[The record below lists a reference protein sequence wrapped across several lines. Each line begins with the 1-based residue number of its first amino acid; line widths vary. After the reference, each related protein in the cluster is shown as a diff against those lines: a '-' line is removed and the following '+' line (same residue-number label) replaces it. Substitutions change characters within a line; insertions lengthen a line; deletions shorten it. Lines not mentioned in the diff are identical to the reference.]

1 MVAIKLIGVFL
12 CLLGTTVI
20 ATTRS
25 SRLSSPAF
33 CNLQQLTTKQ
43 PSQFLQFEGGSSE
56 TYLNLNDEEFQC
68 FGLNPERMTIQ
79 TESLLLPNFAPF
91 PHLFFIEEGEGI
103 FGVQLPGCAETFDTG
118 VQQQQPRK
126 MAERPQEQQEFGDIS
141 KDSHQKVFRFRQGDF
156 IAIPAGAVHWIY
168 NDGNQDVL
176 AIVVDDINNPSNQ
189 LDITPRISFLAGGV
203 SSQHLQG
210 QQEQQGFFRP
220 EQEDFHFKSI
230 YAGFDRELLV
240 ESFNESPE
248 VVRALQE
255 PSNRGLIVKVQQ
267 PMRFVTPDVQQF
279 SRGGLPANGLEE
291 GRFCSSKLVFN
302 LDSQR
307 EADIFSQQ
315 AGKLNLVNEH
325 KLPILSHMDV
335 SAEKGYLQPN
345 ALFSPHW
352 TVNSHTLVYVL
363 NGEAQVQ
370 VVSNNG
376 QAVLDEQ
383 VNKGDV
389 FFVPQFF
396 ATTARA
402 GQNGFEWVAFKTNK
416 SPLKSPVAGYTSVF
430 RAMPLE
436 VITNAY
442 MVSPS
447 QAQGLKM
454 NRQTESLLFSPIS
467 QRS

>member
-20 ATTRS
+20 AT
-25 SRLSSPAF
+25 SRLTSPEF
-33 CNLQQLTTKQ
+33 CNLQQLTKKQ
-43 PSQFLQFEGGSSE
+43 PLQFLQFEGGSVE
-56 TYLNLNDEEFQC
+56 KYLNQNDEEFQC
-68 FGLNPERMTIQ
+68 FGLNPERVTIQ
-79 TESLLLPNFAPF
+79 TESLSLPNFFPF
-91 PHLFFIEEGEGI
+91 PRLIFIKEVI
-103 FGVQLPGCAETFDTG
+103 
-118 VQQQQPRK
+118 
-126 MAERPQEQQEFGDIS
+126 IS
-141 KDSHQKVFRFRQGDF
+141 
-156 IAIPAGAVHWIY
+156 Y
-168 NDGNQDVL
+168 
-176 AIVVDDINNPSNQ
+176 
-189 LDITPRISFLAGGV
+189 LAGGV
-203 SSQHLQG
+203 SSQHLQ
-210 QQEQQGFFRP
+210 EQQGFFRP
-220 EQEDFHFKSI
+220 DQEGFFFKST
-230 YAGFDRELLV
+230 YAGFDRELLA
-240 ESFNESPE
+240 ESFNESPQ
-248 VVRALQE
+248 VVSALQE

-267 PMRFVTPDVQQF
+267 PMRFVTPDEQQF
-279 SRGGLPANGLEE
+279 SRGGIPANGLEE

-302 LDSQR
+302 LNSQR
-307 EADIFSQQ
+307 EADIFSEQ

-383 VNKGDV
+383 VNKGDI

-436 VITNAY
+436 VITNSY

-447 QAQGLKM
+447 QAQGLKI